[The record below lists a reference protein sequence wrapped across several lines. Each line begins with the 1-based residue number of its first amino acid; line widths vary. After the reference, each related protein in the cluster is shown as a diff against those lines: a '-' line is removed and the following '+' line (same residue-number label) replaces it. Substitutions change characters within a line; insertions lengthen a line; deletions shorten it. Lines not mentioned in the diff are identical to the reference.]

1 MSASPPGTPGSG
13 RRTRSGERRRLA
25 PLTCPRYNG
34 RALPPPALRL
44 DGVAK
49 IFGGLRAVDG
59 VSLTVAP
66 GQRRALIGPNGAGKT
81 TLFNLIAGA
90 LPVTHGRITLFG
102 RDVTGAAAH
111 RRAWLGLART
121 FQVSNLF
128 PTLSVLENCLLAV
141 QALTPA
147 RLAMHRPLGAY
158 AALHERA
165 RGTLEAV
172 GLADKAA

>member
-81 TLFNLIAGA
+81 TLFSLISGEQAVSSGTIS
-90 LPVTHGRITLFG
+90 LLGH
-102 RDVTGAAAH
+102 DVTGAPPH
-111 RRAWLGLART
+111 RRAALGLART
-121 FQVSNLF
+121 YQITNLF
-128 PTLSVLENCLLAV
+128 PKLSVLDNC
-141 QALTPA
+141 
-147 RLAMHRPLGAY
+147 
-158 AALHERA
+158 
-165 RGTLEAV
+165 
-172 GLADKAA
+172 